1 MIGPLQRRS
10 MLRAGLA
17 LCASS
22 VLARPALGCE
32 FFAST
37 LRIFHPWTRATTPE
51 DGFAII
57 SMSFD
62 QVTQS
67 DRLIGVE
74 TPVAEAAEIGGN
86 GAARKLSLVIPE
98 GRETVLSELGTHV
111 RLVRLKHALELG
123 RTYPLKL
130 RFEKGGIVNADFDVD
145 YERLR

>member
-17 LCASS
+17 LCASPL
-22 VLARPALGCE
+22 LARPALGCE
-32 FFAST
+32 FFAAT
-37 LRIFHPWTRATTPE
+37 LRVFHPWTRATTPE

-62 QVTQS
+62 QVTQT

-74 TPVAEAAEIGGN
+74 TPVADGAEMGGN
-86 GAARKLSLVIPE
+86 GAVRKLNFAIPE

-111 RLVRLKHALELG
+111 RLLRLRQPLELG

-130 RFEKGGIVNADFDVD
+130 VFEKGGVVNADFDVD